1 MSGLISKAKEG
12 LAKSKSK
19 ADVLKSPTGD
29 NLPKLTEVKKSENE
43 LHWEE
48 LVKKLNRPL
57 ALCDLDFTDLTSDDE
72 IDVLGPV
79 NVSNGVPP
87 PPPPMVSTP
96 TSGFSRAPPPPPPG
110 GRFPPPFPNGS
121 PPLFGVNLKIT
132 KSGNCPENSSAI
144 PKNSMNPNS
153 VNQTNCPTGITKKS
167 KKTVKLFWKE
177 VRDDPIILTRL
188 DKNKMIWDE
197 LLPVPVDTQK
207 LEHLFESRAK
217 DLITKVRLF
226 FSIYFSQSFL
236 LSVDDADESLRS
248 AKSFINFK
256 TFQRL
261 RKSNRF
267 FYSVTITIDSRQL
280 NSAFSVTR
288 ILQF

>member
-29 NLPKLTEVKKSENE
+29 ALPKLTEAKKSENE

-48 LVKKLNRPL
+48 LVNQLKRPL
-57 ALCDLDFTDLTSDDE
+57 ALCDLDFTDLNSDDE
-72 IDVLGPV
+72 VDVLGPV
-79 NVSNGVPP
+79 NVTNGVPP

-96 TSGFSRAPPPPPPG
+96 PSGLCRAPPPPPPG
-110 GRFPPPFPNGS
+110 GRFLPPFPNG
-121 PPLFGVNLKIT
+121 PMPHFGVNLKST
-132 KSGNCPENSSAI
+132 RPGNPSEV
-144 PKNSMNPNS
+144 PNS
-153 VNQTNCPTGITKKS
+153 PKTTLSSTTIAASPTNSPAAISKKS

-217 DLITKVRLF
+217 DLITKV
-226 FSIYFSQSFL
+226 SD
-236 LSVDDADESLRS
+236 LSYPSKFIS
-248 AKSFINFK
+248 A
-256 TFQRL
+256 RP
-261 RKSNRF
+261 
-267 FYSVTITIDSRQL
+267 
-280 NSAFSVTR
+280 
-288 ILQF
+288 